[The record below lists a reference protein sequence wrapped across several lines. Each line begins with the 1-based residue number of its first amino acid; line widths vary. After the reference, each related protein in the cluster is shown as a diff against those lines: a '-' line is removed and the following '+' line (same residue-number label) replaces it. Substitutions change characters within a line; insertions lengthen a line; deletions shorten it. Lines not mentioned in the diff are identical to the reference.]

1 MKVHS
6 MNSNRPFF
14 FRQNLLL
21 FCLILISS
29 TMLSQIPQAINYQ
42 AVVRDGDGN
51 PISTQT
57 VSVRLSVHSE
67 SATGPVVYSE
77 SHTVTTTDGG
87 LINIAIGQGTIITGE
102 ISSVNWLEYPKY
114 LQVDLDE
121 EGGSNYIELG
131 TSQLVSVPYSFASNV
146 SESLSPGATVD
157 LYQLLPGGAEGGQF
171 LMWNGENWVP
181 ATMTPEGS
189 YAAGTGIACNGNTI
203 VNTGDLSETNEIQTL
218 SLNGNML
225 SLSNGGSV
233 QLPDNGGTS
242 YAAGTGI
249 TIQGNTIS
257 AADESATNELQ
268 SLSLSGNELTLS
280 DGGSVTL
287 PSGGG
292 GGSYVAGN
300 GININGNT
308 ISAVDNS
315 ATNEMQTLSVNGNT
329 LSILGG
335 NTVNLPA
342 GNTYTSGEGIYMNGT
357 EISAVDVSDV
367 NEIQFMN
374 ISGNTISLSGGGG
387 AVTIPNS
394 WIDVGSGNITNP
406 NNGSVSINPGW
417 LSVPSATLDVYR
429 GSALDGTA
437 AFRGSDHVSHFNYG
451 TSEDTY
457 LRGGKNGSALYLND
471 THNGNVNVATGG
483 GGFGIGINANLSY
496 KAQLA
501 SNFGK
506 GMRIEVTGT
515 NPASPEGLAV
525 DNQSASGIDK
535 YGIYSQSIGLGLGSN
550 WGVVGKAFGGSSGYK
565 VGVFGEANGTGL
577 SNTSTGVLG
586 RAISEAGMDNFG
598 VVGEAVATTEAFN
611 FGVFGNSS
619 GNTNVFTT
627 FDDPDLE
634 LLGCQ
639 FCYDYHN
646 GNFGVYGVGTSES
659 TGAVSWAG
667 FFDGDIYGYSL
678 IYNTSDVSLKRNISS
693 LNNSI
698 DVVKRLRPVS
708 YNMRTSVDVNAP
720 YSDQLSFGFIA
731 QEMAEVLP
739 ELVTTFIHPGD
750 VKKDGDEQNLMAI
763 SYDGLIPVLTS
774 CIQEQQKKIE
784 DLEQQLLLMQQT
796 MELFNARVEELKSQ
810 NEKR

>member
-1 MKVHS
+1 MKLK
-6 MNSNRPFF
+6 
-14 FRQNLLL
+14 NLLFL
-21 FCLILISS
+21 CMFILP
-29 TMLSQIPQAINYQ
+29 TALLAQIPQAVNYQ

-51 PISTQT
+51 PIGEQT
-57 VSVRLSVHSE
+57 VSVRLSIHAE
-67 SATGPVVYSE
+67 SVTGPIVYSE
-77 SHTVTTTDGG
+77 SHAVTTTTGG
-87 LINIAIGQGTIITGE
+87 LINLAIGQGTIITGTMTN
-102 ISSVNWLEYPKY
+102 VNWLEYPKY
-114 LQVDLDE
+114 LQVELDQD
-121 EGGSNYIELG
+121 GGSNFIEMG

-146 SESLSPGATVD
+146 AESLSPGATVD
-157 LYQLLPGGAEGGQF
+157 LYQILPGGAAGGQF
-171 LMWNGENWVP
+171 LMWNGANWVP
-181 ATMTPEGS
+181 STITSEGAYS
-189 YAAGTGIACNGNTI
+189 AGAGISLNGNTI
-203 VNTGDLSETNEIQTL
+203 VNTGDLSNSNEIQSL
-218 SLNGNML
+218 SLDGNVL
-225 SLSNGGSV
+225 SLTNGGSIT
-233 QLPDNGGTS
+233 LPNNGGTE
-242 YAAGTGI
+242 YQAGSGI
-249 TIQGNTIS
+249 TITGTTIS
-257 AADESATNELQ
+257 ATDASATNELQ
-268 SLSLSGNELTLS
+268 SISISGNVLTLS

-335 NTVNLPA
+335 NTVNLPT
-342 GNTYTSGEGIYMNGT
+342 GNTYTAGEGVYFNGT
-357 EISAVDVSDV
+357 EISAVDVSDI
-367 NEIQFMN
+367 NEIQFLN
-374 ISGNTISLSGGGG
+374 IVDNTITLSGGGG
-387 AVTIPNS
+387 AVSIPNS
-394 WIDVGSGNITNP
+394 WVNVAGNNIVNP
-406 NNGSVSINPGW
+406 NGGNVGIDPIGFA
-417 LSVPSATLDVYR
+417 VPTATLDVQR
-429 GSALDGTA
+429 GNALDGTA
-437 AFRGSDHVSHFNYG
+437 AFRGTNHISHFNYG

-471 THNGNVNVATGG
+471 SHNGNVNVATGG
-483 GGFGIGINANLSY
+483 GGLGIGINSNLSY

-535 YGIYSQSIGLGLGSN
+535 YGIYSQSTGLGLGSN

-619 GNTNVFTT
+619 GNTSVFAT

-639 FCYDYHN
+639 FCYDDHN
-646 GNFGVYGVGTSES
+646 GNFGIYGLGTFES

-667 FFDGDIYGYSL
+667 FFDGDIYGYSH
-678 IYNTSDVSLKRNISS
+678 IYSTSDASLKRNISS

-774 CIQEQQKKIE
+774 CIQEQQQKIE
-784 DLEQQLLLMQQT
+784 YLEEQLRLMKEN
-796 MELFNARVEELKSQ
+796 MELFHAKMEELKSD
-810 NEKR
+810 NNNR

>member
-1 MKVHS
+1 MKHQHH
-6 MNSNRPFF
+6 FF
-14 FRQNLLL
+14 GRANTLLQNILL
-21 FCLILISS
+21 FCM
-29 TMLSQIPQAINYQ
+29 MLLPATLLAQIPQAINYQ

-51 PISTQT
+51 PISEET
-57 VSVRLSVHSE
+57 VSVRLSIHSE

-77 SHTVTTTDGG
+77 SHAVTTTAGG
-87 LINIAIGQGTIITGE
+87 LINLAIGQGTIISGE
-102 ISSVNWLEYPKY
+102 MSNVNWLEYPKY

-121 EGGSNYIELG
+121 AGGSNYIEMG
-131 TSQLVSVPYSFASNV
+131 TSQLISVPYSFASNV

-171 LMWNGENWVP
+171 LMWNGANWVP
-181 ATMTPEGS
+181 ATMTSEGV
-189 YAAGTGIACNGNTI
+189 YAAGAGIELNGNTI
-203 VNTGDLSETNEIQTL
+203 VNTGDLSNTNELQSL
-218 SLNGNML
+218 SINGNIL

-233 QLPDNGGTS
+233 TLPDNGGTT
-242 YAAGTGI
+242 YEAGNGI
-249 TIQGNTIS
+249 AIVGNTIS
-257 AADESATNELQ
+257 ATDVSATNELQ
-268 SLSLSGNELTLS
+268 TISLNGNVLTLT

-335 NTVNLPA
+335 NTVNLPS
-342 GNTYTSGEGIYMNGT
+342 GNTYTAGEGVYLNGT

-367 NEIQFMN
+367 NEIQFLN
-374 ISGNTISLSGGGG
+374 IADNTITLSGGGG
-387 AVTIPNS
+387 AVSIPNAWVS
-394 WIDVGSGNITNP
+394 VPGNNIVNP
-406 NNGSVSINPGW
+406 NGGNVGIDPIGFA
-417 LSVPSATLDVYR
+417 VPTATLDVQR
-429 GSALDGTA
+429 GNALDGTA
-437 AFRGSDHVSHFNYG
+437 AFRGTNHISHFNYG

-457 LRGGKNGSALYLND
+457 LRGGKNGSALYFND

-483 GGFGIGINANLSY
+483 GGLGIGINANLSY

-598 VVGEAVATTEAFN
+598 VVGEAVASTSAFN
-611 FGVFGNSS
+611 FGVLGNSS
-619 GNTNVFTT
+619 GNTSFFTT

-639 FCYDYHN
+639 FCYDNHN
-646 GNFGVYGVGTSES
+646 GNFSIYGLGTSES
-659 TGAVSWAG
+659 NGAVGWAG
-667 FFDGDIYGYSL
+667 FFDGDIYGYSF
-678 IYNTSDVSLKRNISS
+678 IYSTSDASLKRNISS

-698 DVVKRLRPVS
+698 EVVKRLRPVS

-720 YSDQLSFGFIA
+720 YSNQLSFGFIA

-750 VKKDGDEQNLMAI
+750 VKKAGDEQNLMAI

-774 CIQEQQKKIE
+774 CIQEQQQKIE
-784 DLEQQLLLMQQT
+784 ELEQQIVLMQQN
-796 MELFNARVEELKSQ
+796 MDVFNAFMEELKSKQ
-810 NEKR
+810 DGE

>member
-1 MKVHS
+1 MKQKH
-6 MNSNRPFF
+6 
-14 FRQNLLL
+14 LLL
-21 FCLILISS
+21 LCMFILP
-29 TMLSQIPQAINYQ
+29 TALLAQIPQAVNYQ

-51 PISTQT
+51 PIGEQT
-57 VSVRLSVHSE
+57 VSVRLSIHAE
-67 SATGPVVYSE
+67 SATGPIVYSE
-77 SHTVTTTDGG
+77 SHAVTTTTGG
-87 LINIAIGQGTIITGE
+87 LINLAIGQGTIITGTMTN
-102 ISSVNWLEYPKY
+102 VNWLEYPKY
-114 LQVDLDE
+114 LQVELDQD
-121 EGGSNYIELG
+121 GGSNFIEMG

-146 SESLSPGATVD
+146 AESLSPGATVD
-157 LYQLLPGGAEGGQF
+157 LYQILPGGAEGGQF
-171 LMWNGENWVP
+171 LMWNGANWVP
-181 ATMTPEGS
+181 STITSEGAYS
-189 YAAGTGIACNGNTI
+189 AGAGISLNGNTI
-203 VNTGDLSETNEIQTL
+203 VNTGDLSNSNEIQSL
-218 SLNGNML
+218 SLDGNVL
-225 SLSNGGSV
+225 SLTNGGSIT
-233 QLPDNGGTS
+233 LPNNGGTE
-242 YAAGTGI
+242 YQAGSGI
-249 TIQGNTIS
+249 TITGTTIS
-257 AADESATNELQ
+257 ATDASATNELQ
-268 SLSLSGNELTLS
+268 SISISGNVLTLS

-335 NTVNLPA
+335 NTVNLPT
-342 GNTYTSGEGIYMNGT
+342 GNTYTAGEGVYFNGT

-367 NEIQFMN
+367 NEIQFLN
-374 ISGNTISLSGGGG
+374 IADNTITLSGGGG
-387 AVTIPNS
+387 AVSIPNAWVS
-394 WIDVGSGNITNP
+394 VPGNNIVNP
-406 NNGSVSINPGW
+406 NGGNVGIDPIGFA
-417 LSVPSATLDVYR
+417 VPTATLDVQR
-429 GSALDGTA
+429 GNALDGTA
-437 AFRGSDHVSHFNYG
+437 AFRGTNHISHFNYG

-471 THNGNVNVATGG
+471 THNGHVNLVTGG
-483 GGFGIGINANLSY
+483 GGLGIGINSNLSY

-515 NPASPEGLAV
+515 NPDSPEGLAV

-619 GNTNVFTT
+619 GNTSVFAT

-639 FCYDYHN
+639 FCYDDHN
-646 GNFGVYGVGTSES
+646 GNFGIYGLGTFES

-667 FFDGDIYGYSL
+667 FFDGDIYGYSH
-678 IYNTSDVSLKRNISS
+678 IYSTSDASLKRNISS

-698 DVVKRLRPVS
+698 DAVKRLRPVS

-750 VKKDGDEQNLMAI
+750 VKKAGDEQNLMAI

-774 CIQEQQKKIE
+774 CIQEQQEKIE
-784 DLEQQLLLMQQT
+784 YLEEQLLLMQEN
-796 MELFNARVEELKSQ
+796 MELFHAKMEELKSD
-810 NEKR
+810 NNNR

>member
-1 MKVHS
+1 MKLK
-6 MNSNRPFF
+6 NI
-14 FRQNLLL
+14 LLVCM
-21 FCLILISS
+21 FILP
-29 TMLSQIPQAINYQ
+29 TALLAQIPQAVNYQ

-51 PISTQT
+51 PISEQT
-57 VSVRLSVHSE
+57 VSVRLSIHSE
-67 SATGPVVYSE
+67 SATGPIVYSE
-77 SHTVTTTDGG
+77 SHAVTTTTGG
-87 LINIAIGQGTIITGE
+87 LINLAIGQGVVITGTMTN
-102 ISSVNWLEYPKY
+102 VNWLEYPKY
-114 LQVDLDE
+114 LEVELDQ
-121 EGGSNYIELG
+121 EGGSNFIEMG

-146 SESLSPGATVD
+146 AESLSPGATVD
-157 LYQLLPGGAEGGQF
+157 LYQILPGGAEGGQF
-171 LMWNGENWVP
+171 LMWNGANWVP
-181 ATMTPEGS
+181 ATITSEGAYS
-189 YAAGTGIACNGNTI
+189 AGTGISLNGNTI
-203 VNTGDLSETNEIQTL
+203 VNTGDLSNSNEIQSL
-218 SLNGNML
+218 SLNGNVL
-225 SLSNGGSV
+225 SLTNGGSV
-233 QLPDNGGTS
+233 TLPNNGGTE
-242 YAAGTGI
+242 YQAGSGIAITG
-249 TIQGNTIS
+249 TTIS
-257 AADESATNELQ
+257 AADASATNELQ
-268 SLSLSGNELTLS
+268 SLSISGNTLTLS

-300 GININGNT
+300 GITINGNT

-335 NTVNLPA
+335 NTVNLPT
-342 GNTYTSGEGIYMNGT
+342 GNTYTAGEGVYFNGT

-367 NEIQFMN
+367 NEIQFIN
-374 ISGNTISLSGGGG
+374 IADNTITLSGGGG
-387 AVTIPNS
+387 AVSIPNS
-394 WIDVGSGNITNP
+394 WVSVAGNNIVNP
-406 NNGSVSINPGW
+406 NGGNVGIDPIGFA
-417 LSVPSATLDVYR
+417 VPTATLDVQR

-437 AFRGSDHVSHFNYG
+437 AFRGTNHISHFNYG

-471 THNGNVNVATGG
+471 SHNGHVNVATGG
-483 GGFGIGINANLSY
+483 GGLGIGINANLSY

-611 FGVFGNSS
+611 FGVFGSS
-619 GNTNVFTT
+619 IGNTIVFQTGA
-627 FDDPDLE
+627 DPDIE
-634 LLGCQ
+634 IFGCQ
-639 FCYDYHN
+639 FCESDHN
-646 GNFGVYGVGTSES
+646 GGFGVYGLGNYEN
-659 TGAVSWAG
+659 TGVSSWAG
-667 FFDGDIYGYSL
+667 FFDGDVYAYTL
-678 IYNTSDVSLKRNISS
+678 FYNTSDASLKRNISS

-763 SYDGLIPVLTS
+763 SYDGLIPILTS
-774 CIQEQQKKIE
+774 CIQEQQQKIE
-784 DLEQQLLLMQQT
+784 YLEEQLLLMQKN
-796 MELFNARVEELKSQ
+796 MELFHAKMEELKGD
-810 NEKR
+810 NNNR